1 MNQHQQQSP
10 HHQQHSQLHS
20 SQSPIHH
27 SHQLP
32 PLNVHHQTPTH
43 HQAPPPLPHYYNTP
57 PAGPSSH
64 SPHSH
69 SIPLGHSS
77 SHNGH
82 HPSHNGHGHHTP
94 HGQHT
99 PHHHPYNSPYSA
111 PHSGSMYGHSPHQGM
126 YTPHQPSPYSQHQQY
141 VHHPVPPPMN
151 APTPVRLG
159 EFLHGL
165 SRHIIPNPNQTSPS
179 SQGYGFSD
187 ENVALFKKETQQT
200 NSKRHTEDKSR
211 RDWLSKRLNLM
222 PEVVARAMVNTGNT
236 ESFNMIAK
244 LPFPNE
250 RPVNM
255 TTDMEIFNN
264 HIRIMGAEFPHDGE
278 LDWYRA
284 VFVPYDAQLY
294 ITRRPAVVSTL
305 PFFYSTLPLTLQAR
319 CNGRIVVKQ
328 PQTLKGGR
336 CRVL

>member
-1 MNQHQQQSP
+1 
-10 HHQQHSQLHS
+10 
-20 SQSPIHH
+20 
-27 SHQLP
+27 
-32 PLNVHHQTPTH
+32 
-43 HQAPPPLPHYYNTP
+43 
-57 PAGPSSH
+57 
-64 SPHSH
+64 
-69 SIPLGHSS
+69 
-77 SHNGH
+77 
-82 HPSHNGHGHHTP
+82 
-94 HGQHT
+94 
-99 PHHHPYNSPYSA
+99 
-111 PHSGSMYGHSPHQGM
+111 
-126 YTPHQPSPYSQHQQY
+126 
-141 VHHPVPPPMN
+141 
-151 APTPVRLG
+151 
-159 EFLHGL
+159 
-165 SRHIIPNPNQTSPS
+165 
-179 SQGYGFSD
+179 
-187 ENVALFKKETQQT
+187 
-200 NSKRHTEDKSR
+200 
-211 RDWLSKRLNLM
+211 M

-305 PFFYSTLPLTLQAR
+305 FIGLLLPLTIQAR

>member
-1 MNQHQQQSP
+1 
-10 HHQQHSQLHS
+10 
-20 SQSPIHH
+20 
-27 SHQLP
+27 
-32 PLNVHHQTPTH
+32 
-43 HQAPPPLPHYYNTP
+43 
-57 PAGPSSH
+57 
-64 SPHSH
+64 
-69 SIPLGHSS
+69 
-77 SHNGH
+77 
-82 HPSHNGHGHHTP
+82 
-94 HGQHT
+94 
-99 PHHHPYNSPYSA
+99 
-111 PHSGSMYGHSPHQGM
+111 
-126 YTPHQPSPYSQHQQY
+126 
-141 VHHPVPPPMN
+141 MN

-165 SRHIIPNPNQTSPS
+165 SRHIIPNPHQTSPS

-294 ITRRPAVVSTL
+294 ITRRPAVVSNPL
-305 PFFYSTLPLTLQAR
+305 IFDSLSLTL
-319 CNGRIVVKQ
+319 
-328 PQTLKGGR
+328 
-336 CRVL
+336 